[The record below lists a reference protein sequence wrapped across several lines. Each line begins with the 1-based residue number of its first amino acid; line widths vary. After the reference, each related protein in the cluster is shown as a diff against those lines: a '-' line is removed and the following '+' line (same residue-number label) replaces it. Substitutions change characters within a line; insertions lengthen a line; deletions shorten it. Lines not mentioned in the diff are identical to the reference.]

1 MLEII
6 KIILLLCIG
15 YCAARAQMEYRKRKE
30 RQKEPKIHGYTK
42 GELIKQGKKD
52 VKATAKRN
60 RRIKELKAKI
70 TAREKTL
77 RRLSEGPISLFEDL
91 EEWKVELEMLERPK
105 TGCSPNG

>member
-6 KIILLLCIG
+6 KIILLLCAG

-30 RQKEPKIHGYTK
+30 RQKEPKIHGHTK
-42 GELIKQGKKD
+42 EELVKQAKKD
-52 VKATAKRN
+52 VRATAKRN

-70 TAREKTL
+70 TARERTL
-77 RRLSEGPISLFEDL
+77 RGLREGPANWFEDL

-105 TGCSPNG
+105 TGCSSDG